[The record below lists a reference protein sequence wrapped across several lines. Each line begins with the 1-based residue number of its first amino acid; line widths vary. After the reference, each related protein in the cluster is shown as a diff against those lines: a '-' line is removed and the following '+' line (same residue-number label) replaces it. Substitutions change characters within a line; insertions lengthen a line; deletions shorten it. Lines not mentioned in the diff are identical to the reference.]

1 MELMEPQL
9 PMPGHTPRATR
20 FPLRLRAG
28 YRCEPNRDWHRATT
42 VNVSRTGVL
51 LRGQEPVDVGRPIE
65 IVFRLSNNLLDTT
78 SSTVIC
84 QCRVVRIQP
93 APEHDD
99 DNDDVLIAAEI
110 AAYNIERQQR
120 SGY

>member
-1 MELMEPQL
+1 MEPQL
-9 PMPGHTPRATR
+9 SMPEHTPRATR

-28 YRCEPNRDWHRATT
+28 YRCEPSDGWHRAMT

-51 LRGQEPVDVGRPIE
+51 LRGHEPLDVGRSIE

-84 QCRVVRIQP
+84 RCRVVRLQP

-99 DNDDVLIAAEI
+99 DDVLIAAEI
-110 AAYNIERQQR
+110 AAYTIERQQQ
-120 SGY
+120 SGV